1 MKRILSSGWFVVVL
15 GVGLA
20 CSSSKY
26 YMVKDPSTGKVYYT
40 DKVKKE
46 DGSTTLTDAKTK
58 ATVTIQNSEV
68 TEISEQSYEQ
78 GVAAPLLHRP
88 SPPPPPLRRPLRLR
102 QRPPRRPQRSPRS
115 SATRHKPLDGPLR
128 ATVPTALCRWCPP
141 ADAVGLAA

>member
-1 MKRILSSGWFVVVL
+1 MKRILSSGWFVVLL

-78 GVAAPLLHRP
+78 GVAAAAAPAAAP
-88 SPPPPPLRRPLRLR
+88 
-102 QRPPRRPQRSPRS
+102 
-115 SATRHKPLDGPLR
+115 ATPAPAATGP
-128 ATVPTALCRWCPP
+128 ATSPTATPP
-141 ADAVGLAA
+141 AEPAK